1 MTFSIRR
8 ACREDANFVLELF
21 TLPHVREFTHG
32 PKSIEVFV
40 NALERGDRELLII
53 DRGGRPFGHLVIAVL
68 DGWLMEIRVIAFEEQ
83 RTGAGR
89 FSMEWLL
96 HRAFED
102 LGLHRIFLEVVE
114 SNTGA
119 QALYERVGFLREG
132 CYRDGY
138 RADDGTFTISYRM
151 EYSVRKIR
159 ARLTVR
165 LVTSAMAAQS
175 VLKTTQ
181 FRDLSTC

>member
-119 QALYERVGFLREG
+119 QALYKRVGFLREG

-138 RADDGTFTISYRM
+138 RADDGTFHNLIPYGILSPQD
-151 EYSVRKIR
+151 SR
-159 ARLTVR
+159 A
-165 LVTSAMAAQS
+165 SN
-175 VLKTTQ
+175 
-181 FRDLSTC
+181 C